1 MFKDCK
7 DLVTLI
13 SLLDDK
19 TWIKIYFFKVVN
31 RLNQQ
36 RQTKWNTETERVKY
50 LKSFKG
56 RSYNENKLNVN
67 KSIQKKLK
75 WIGMVENMC

>member
-13 SLLDDK
+13 GLLDDK

-36 RQTKWNTETERVKY
+36 RQTKRNTETERVKY

-75 WIGMVENMC
+75 